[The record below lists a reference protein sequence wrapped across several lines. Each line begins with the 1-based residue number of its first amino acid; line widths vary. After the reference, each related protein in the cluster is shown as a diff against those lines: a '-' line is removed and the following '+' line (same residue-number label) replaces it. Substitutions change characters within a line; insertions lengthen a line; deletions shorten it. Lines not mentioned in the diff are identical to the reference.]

1 MFAWRFI
8 ASYDECVWVYN
19 RCKSKQHENKLRA
32 YSHIWLNN
40 DGSAHFTLSQ
50 LRNICILCV
59 RMAMVT
65 AYNQIY
71 VGKHTICIHVTKWKM
86 YAELSAF
93 WAKLK
98 SGYLM
103 LIYIQLR
110 KKERSLFLTLHW
122 ESIGNLCTFNH
133 IIHSYAEALFAT
145 QTNHSNASKM

>member
-110 KKERSLFLTLHW
+110 KKRTF
-122 ESIGNLCTFNH
+122 SIPNSPLGINRQFVY
-133 IIHSYAEALFAT
+133 I
-145 QTNHSNASKM
+145 